1 MTPGFHNGLFSVITE
16 MTNDYR
22 EDTRLGFF
30 VADASES
37 KDDFDKLFKTDATD
51 LSDNEKFKRLEGV
64 KQELTDMGYE
74 TGPIESKSHLAW
86 CQEVFGVTEL
96 DPADPKED
104 EIEVEDAVELDSDN
118 DNYDPETDLQG
129 E

>member
-1 MTPGFHNGLFSVITE
+1 MTPGSHNGLFSVITE
-16 MTNDYR
+16 MTDDYR

-30 VADASES
+30 VAGAADS

-51 LSDNEKFKRLEGV
+51 LTDDEKTKRLEGV
-64 KQELTDMGYE
+64 KQEITDMGYE

-86 CQEVFGVTEL
+86 CQEVFGLTEL
-96 DPADPKED
+96 VPPAPE
-104 EIEVEDAVELDSDN
+104 EAEMDAEFDS
-118 DNYDPETDLQG
+118 ETDLRG